1 MEFVIHSENRIPT
14 KRLNIRCREQRLSA
28 RTLLRKGT
36 CMPAPMLP
44 LWTAFSNKY
53 VKSFIVTRV
62 RYPASALPSPKIRGG
77 LEQNPVD
84 YAMRNTQFLGFELC
98 LILGRSGLQRDVIAR
113 TRVDLPRQIRISTN
127 RTLPRSAGYRSGHR
141 TSSPSNSH
149 SSVGSVRRSA
159 C

>member
-14 KRLNIRCREQRLSA
+14 KRLNIRCREQRRSA

-53 VKSFIVTRV
+53 VKGFIVTRV

-84 YAMRNTQFLGFELC
+84 YAMRNTQFPGFELC
-98 LILGRSGLQRDVIAR
+98 LILGRSGLQRDVTAR
-113 TRVDLPRQIRISTN
+113 TRVDLPRQIRSSTD
-127 RTLPRSAGYRSGHR
+127 RPRPRSVGYRFGHR
-141 TSSPSNSH
+141 TSSPSNFR
-149 SSVGSVRRSA
+149 SSVAPVRKSA